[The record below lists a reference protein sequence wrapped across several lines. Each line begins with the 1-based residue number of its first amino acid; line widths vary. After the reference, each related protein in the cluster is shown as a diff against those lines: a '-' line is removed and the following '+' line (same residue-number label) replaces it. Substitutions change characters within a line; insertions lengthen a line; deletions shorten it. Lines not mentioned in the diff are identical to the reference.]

1 MRKEKLL
8 EVVASKSGLSK
19 QAVNNV
25 LKSVGGVVV
34 DSLKHG
40 ERVVVSGLGVFDVGN
55 RRPRKARNPQS
66 GELMKIPAMRVPRF
80 RAAVSLKKSV
90 R

>member
-8 EVVASKSGLSK
+8 EVIASRSGLSQ

-25 LKSVGGVVV
+25 LKALSEVVA
-34 DSLKHG
+34 DSLKRG
-40 ERVVVSGLGVFDVGN
+40 ERVVVSSLGVFDVGN
-55 RRPRKARNPQS
+55 RAARRARNPQS
-66 GELMKIPAMRVPRF
+66 GELMKIPSMRTPRF
-80 RAAVSLKKSV
+80 RAAVSLKKAV